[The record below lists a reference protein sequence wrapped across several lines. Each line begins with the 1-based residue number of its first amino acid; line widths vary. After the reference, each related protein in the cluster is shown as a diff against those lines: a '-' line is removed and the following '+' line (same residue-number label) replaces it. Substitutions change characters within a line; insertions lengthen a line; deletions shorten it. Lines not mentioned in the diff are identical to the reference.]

1 LTRFHNFSLKFYSF
15 NKNITKFFFFSFSVL
30 IISPQN
36 YESISGF
43 PTLGV
48 LENKSGRKQESNK
61 AHHIPKVNPGRF
73 ANPCDGSKKTSRDDE
88 ARSSKIETKSGGS
101 KGLPLAIYMA
111 LIAYLDKH
119 FKFSH
124 NSDTK
129 FKRKYIVGLP

>member
-1 LTRFHNFSLKFYSF
+1 VNTEDI
-15 NKNITKFFFFSFSVL
+15 NKD
-30 IISPQN
+30 
-36 YESISGF
+36 
-43 PTLGV
+43 
-48 LENKSGRKQESNK
+48 
-61 AHHIPKVNPGRF
+61 HIPKVNPGRF

-119 FKFSH
+119 FKLRH

-129 FKRKYIVGLP
+129 LKRKYVVSLP